1 MKPKLPPVAHD
12 ARLAKTIQKKM
23 EREERSMTAVYNF
36 CTALYLITHKGYQ
49 RIKLQESAKKHKVP
63 LGIFKI
69 MVGMRILKQS
79 GGERSVCLY
88 WVGEKPS
95 EELAKR
101 IYNAIQNP
109 APGVLPIQTSR
120 NLVPLHKEPVVVAEQ
135 QELAVAEQQELAV
148 EESYDK
154 FLQRIYKK
162 RTFLLSEIEGKS
174 EVIKALID
182 LGYVRESND
191 ESLNQYH
198 WVGDPPDDVLVSILE
213 ETSDA
218 NKPPV
223 ILTPQ
228 TKHNA
233 EAEAFLVVINQ
244 YKEKLVNAKIVLN
257 NKVKILPEFIECQ
270 SLERTIENLE
280 QTYQST
286 FGQTF
291 SIELPPAKST
301 TVVATEEQTPYAVF
315 ILDVL
320 REKEIIKSGELL
332 AMFMKKFKEEK
343 SQWSF
348 YHTLRDLRNKNK
360 IIKNKRFYR
369 IA

>member
-36 CTALYLITHKGYQ
+36 CTALYMITHKGYQ

-69 MVGMRILKQS
+69 MVSMKILKQS

-88 WVGEKPS
+88 WAGEKPS

-135 QELAVAEQQELAV
+135 QELTV

-162 RTFLLSEIEGKS
+162 RTFLRSEIEGKS

-191 ESLNQYH
+191 ESLDQYH
-198 WVGDPPDDVLVSILE
+198 WVGDPPDGVLVSILE

-218 NKPPV
+218 SKPPV

-244 YKEKLVNAKIVLN
+244 YKEKLVNAKTALN

-286 FGQTF
+286 FGRTF
-291 SIELPPAKST
+291 SIELPLAKST
-301 TVVATEEQTPYAVF
+301 TVATEEQTPYAVF